1 MRSTTDPGNR
11 AAADKVIQAQRE
23 GMGWAAPVMPKDA
36 KSRSDYQAGYEDGL
50 NDTNRVE
57 YRNNRPYG
65 DGQRAGRAKRDAL
78 RSAPNGSDRLLG
90 YRDGYNGR
98 RSRDGDRRNRAYEDA
113 YRAGQSDRAA
123 LSGVRPIQPP
133 LASPGTATRPP
144 DSVEGMIGRGVAT
157 LDSDMQALGYTRV
170 SQFKAGQDLMTTWSS
185 PGQSRCV
192 RLIARDGKVRQTMT
206 MDFDRCM

>member
-1 MRSTTDPGNR
+1 MEVILRAAAKEHAMRRILDGLLCATSVLVLSVAVLAVGSARAQVPGPQAQSPVRSTTDPGNR

-113 YRAGQSDRAA
+113 YRAGHS
-123 LSGVRPIQPP
+123 
-133 LASPGTATRPP
+133 
-144 DSVEGMIGRGVAT
+144 
-157 LDSDMQALGYTRV
+157 
-170 SQFKAGQDLMTTWSS
+170 
-185 PGQSRCV
+185 
-192 RLIARDGKVRQTMT
+192 
-206 MDFDRCM
+206 